1 MFCDE
6 LPFRN
11 APFAAVRAGGE
22 RPALV
27 TSERVLSYR
36 ALDRESD
43 RVRDALLRAGA
54 GPGTVV
60 SLALPNGWAWA
71 VALLAPL
78 KCGAVLA
85 PANSLLTAAETTA
98 LASVTGPAV
107 VLRHTGDLDGP
118 ARARRRG
125 DDGVRPP
132 AGTYALAH
140 TSGTT
145 GTPRAVVQTERAVHG
160 AVAYWA
166 RQRRADDVVATALP
180 LAHTYGHLVAA
191 STFLAGATLALAG
204 RFRPAGLARLIVRH
218 RATAVEAVP
227 TMYARMLAHVPSGA
241 LGHVRCLS
249 SGQALPEGLSRAWYE
264 RTGAPLTESWGMT
277 ELAGPGLA
285 FDPGRAGRDGWA
297 GYPVRGHEF
306 ALRPLASAAGRPPG
320 AAGAGQADGTG
331 ETEGERETGE
341 ILVRGPEVS
350 PGCYDRSAG
359 VVPLAD
365 ADGWLHTGDVAERDA
380 EGCFRVLD
388 RCKDLINSGG
398 HNIFPTEVEN
408 VLARHPA
415 VLSTAVVGVAHHDL
429 GEVPRAYVVPAP
441 GRPADAGALLRHCR
455 AHLAD
460 YKVPRSVVFRDD
472 LPVTGSGKLRRN
484 RLRDTE
490 PPGPPPGP
498 CPS

>member
-6 LPFRN
+6 LPFRE
-11 APFAAVRAGGE
+11 ALFAAVRAGGG
-22 RPALV
+22 RPALI
-27 TSERVLSYR
+27 TSERVLTYR

-43 RVRDALLRAGA
+43 RVRDALLRLGA

-71 VALLAPL
+71 VALLAVL

-107 VLRHTGDLDGP
+107 VLRHTGDLDAP
-118 ARARRRG
+118 ARARRHG
-125 DDGVRPP
+125 YDGYGGYDGYDGVRPSV
-132 AGTYALAH
+132 GTYALAH

-145 GTPRAVVQTERAVHG
+145 GTPRAVVQTERAVHS

-191 STFLAGATLALAG
+191 STFLAGATLVSAG
-204 RFRPAGLARLIVRH
+204 RFRAAGLACLIVRH

-227 TMYARMLAHVPSGA
+227 TMYARMLAHVPPGA
-241 LGHVRCLS
+241 LANVRCLS

-285 FDPGRAGRDGWA
+285 FDPGRGRRDGWA

-306 ALRPLASAAGRPPG
+306 ALRPLAGAAGRPPG
-320 AAGAGQADGTG
+320 TG
-331 ETEGERETGE
+331 GVRETGE
-341 ILVRGPEVS
+341 ILVRGPGVS
-350 PGCYDRSAG
+350 PGCYDRSTG

-380 EGCFRVLD
+380 DGCFRVLD

-398 HNIFPTEVEN
+398 YNIFPTEVEN

-460 YKVPRSVVFRDD
+460 YKVPRSVVFRDE
-472 LPVTGSGKLRRN
+472 LPVTGSGKIRRN
-484 RLRDTE
+484 RLRETQ
-490 PPGPPPGP
+490 PSGSPSGPY
-498 CPS
+498 PS